1 MFLMLDK
8 LNIFIYWNI
17 FTNFNINRAPLYH
30 KKIIKGIYR
39 GIGPSLSWLL
49 TSIVILNK
57 NILKNVEYGWCSK
70 VQGHETS
77 FSGCLKEPNKAT
89 LSNSWKVERLYCY
102 LKNVKCFWTVE
113 SPKWSFELGTS
124 RRAGFSLHS
133 TV

>member
-1 MFLMLDK
+1 MLDK

-89 LSNSWKVERLYCY
+89 LQIHEK
-102 LKNVKCFWTVE
+102 LKDYTAILKT
-113 SPKWSFELGTS
+113 LGVV
-124 RRAGFSLHS
+124 RQ
-133 TV
+133 